1 MRKRGIKFVKRIE
14 KIDILSIYSNQDM
27 ARCKEKNVTD
37 IDLRNNE
44 SKCKSLIYHALFIL
58 GFGEILYSFLLRT
71 IKLKKYSLI
80 IVNDTAYAE
89 SLIKYIRKKNDKCHI
104 IYWIWNTLG
113 CGTTLRC
120 YDEIGH
126 LNKLIEMQKKYE
138 FKIVSFDL
146 GDCKKFNITHINQ
159 IAYRYPIQNEKCD
172 TDIFFVGKDK
182 NRIKHIA
189 SLSKKF
195 SKIGLNFTYW
205 LFPMK
210 HKKYTES
217 EKNILYKST
226 MLVPYADV
234 VAQDF
239 KSKALLDLVQEN
251 QNGLT
256 WRPIE
261 AMYYRKK
268 LITNYE
274 NIRQYDFYRK
284 ENIFILGKD
293 DLSTLNLFINS
304 EYADLPVEIVNRY
317 TYLGAIANV
326 YYKFGWKYD
335 LEE

>member
-1 MRKRGIKFVKRIE
+1 
-14 KIDILSIYSNQDM
+14 
-27 ARCKEKNVTD
+27 
-37 IDLRNNE
+37 
-44 SKCKSLIYHALFIL
+44 
-58 GFGEILYSFLLRT
+58 
-71 IKLKKYSLI
+71 
-80 IVNDTAYAE
+80 
-89 SLIKYIRKKNDKCHI
+89 
-104 IYWIWNTLG
+104 
-113 CGTTLRC
+113 
-120 YDEIGH
+120 
-126 LNKLIEMQKKYE
+126 
-138 FKIVSFDL
+138 
-146 GDCKKFNITHINQ
+146 
-159 IAYRYPIQNEKCD
+159 
-172 TDIFFVGKDK
+172 
-182 NRIKHIA
+182 
-189 SLSKKF
+189 
-195 SKIGLNFTYW
+195 
-205 LFPMK
+205 
-210 HKKYTES
+210 
-217 EKNILYKST
+217 